1 MRASQAPGGLL
12 PTWVDEASNF
22 GLSDIRNARR
32 MQSTQLDCDGDPG
45 APVLNCAIEANS
57 SCHQLRLICRNHHR
71 MSQASTGPGRSQSL
85 CDAFDLT
92 CEDSDHDIRA
102 QLDLPHSEGDGTSS
116 LVGVDRSFVV
126 HGDCSPRFILLLGGT
141 KPL

>member
-1 MRASQAPGGLL
+1 M
-12 PTWVDEASNF
+12 DEASNF
-22 GLSDIRNARR
+22 GSCDIRNARR
-32 MQSTQLDCDGDPG
+32 LQSTQLDCDGDPG

-57 SCHQLRLICRNHHR
+57 SCHQLRLIVAITTVRHKPAQCQVVR
-71 MSQASTGPGRSQSL
+71 GVL

-141 KPL
+141 KPV